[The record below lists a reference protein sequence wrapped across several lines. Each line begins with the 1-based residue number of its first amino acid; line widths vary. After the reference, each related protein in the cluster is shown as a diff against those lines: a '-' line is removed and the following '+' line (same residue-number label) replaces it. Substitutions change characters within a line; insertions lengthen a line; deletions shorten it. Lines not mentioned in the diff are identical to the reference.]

1 MTGGLPTRPSGG
13 SGESHPWASR
23 AKVPPTESQGPQAN
37 GGSGES
43 PSRTSTAS
51 TDVLIVGAGPAGLA
65 AAVELRRLGAGTV
78 VVVERDDKAG
88 GIPRHSEHTGFGAR
102 DLRRVLTGPS
112 YARRYADAA
121 ASAGADIRL
130 GATVTGWDGTPG
142 GGLPDG
148 DGQPGDGQHSV
159 TLTSA
164 AGIETLAARAV
175 LLATGCR
182 ERPRTA
188 RLVPGDRPPGV
199 MTTGELQR
207 RVYLAGQRLPGRAL
221 VVGAEHVSFS
231 AMVTLA
237 HAGAQVIAL
246 VTDRP
251 RHTSYAGFGLA
262 ASWRWHVPVW
272 PYTVVRRVVGR
283 GRLEGAELADV
294 RTGETRFVPCDLV
307 VFTGDWIPD
316 HELTRAGGLAMD
328 PGTRG
333 PAVDTALETSVPG
346 VFAAGNLVHAAETA
360 DIAALGGRHAA
371 QGIAA
376 FLRGGGRGGP
386 GRGSAPGPVRLPVA
400 AEPPLLWI
408 APNVLRAGGPAP
420 PRGRFVLRSDVFARL
435 ARIEVWQDG
444 RRLATGVSYGMKPDR
459 PVRLGASWTDRA
471 DPGGG
476 PVTVRLG

>member
-1 MTGGLPTRPSGG
+1 MTGGLPARASG
-13 SGESHPWASR
+13 AQ
-23 AKVPPTESQGPQAN
+23 VPATESQGPQAS
-37 GGSGES
+37 GGSRG
-43 PSRTSTAS
+43 SRPWAS

-78 VVVERDDKAG
+78 VVVERDDEAG
-88 GIPRHSEHTGFGAR
+88 GIPRHSAHTGFGAR
-102 DLRRVLTGPS
+102 DLRRVLTGPG
-112 YARRYADAA
+112 YARRYTGAA
-121 ASAGADIRL
+121 AAAGADIRP
-130 GATVTGWDGTPG
+130 GTTVTGWDGTPG
-142 GGLPDG
+142 GGLPG
-148 DGQPGDGQHSV
+148 DGRYSV
-159 TLTSA
+159 TLTSP
-164 AGIETLAARAV
+164 AGIETVAAGAV

-251 RHTSYAGFGLA
+251 RHTSYAAFGLA

-272 PYTVVRRVVGR
+272 ASTVVRRVAGR
-283 GRLEGAELADV
+283 GRLEGAELADL

-316 HELTRAGGLAMD
+316 HELAREGGLAMD

-333 PAVDTALETSVPG
+333 PAVDTALATSVPG

-371 QGIAA
+371 RGIAA
-376 FLRGGGRGGP
+376 FLRGGRGP
-386 GRGSAPGPVRLPVA
+386 GSAPGPARLPVTV
-400 AEPPLLWI
+400 EPPLLWI

-420 PRGRFVLRSDVFARL
+420 PRGRFVLRSDTFARL
-435 ARIEVWQDG
+435 ARIEAWQDG
-444 RRLATGVSYGMKPDR
+444 RRLATGVAYGMQPDR
-459 PVRLGASWTDRA
+459 PVRLGASWTGRA

-476 PVTVRLG
+476 PVIVRLA